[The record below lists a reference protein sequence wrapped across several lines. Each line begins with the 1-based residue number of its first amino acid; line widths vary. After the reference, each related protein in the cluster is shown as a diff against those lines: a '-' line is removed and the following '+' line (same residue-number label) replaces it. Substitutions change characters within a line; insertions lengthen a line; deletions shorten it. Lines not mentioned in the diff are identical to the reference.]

1 MATINIYQRFLLHM
15 SLTNNFTTYIISTIV
30 VISKYKLKFLLLRG
44 LIINIMYYS
53 QWIGFKGENLA
64 VLATQEK
71 CCLEYRKISKN
82 VENIFNIKR

>member
-1 MATINIYQRFLLHM
+1 
-15 SLTNNFTTYIISTIV
+15 
-30 VISKYKLKFLLLRG
+30 
-44 LIINIMYYS
+44 MYYS